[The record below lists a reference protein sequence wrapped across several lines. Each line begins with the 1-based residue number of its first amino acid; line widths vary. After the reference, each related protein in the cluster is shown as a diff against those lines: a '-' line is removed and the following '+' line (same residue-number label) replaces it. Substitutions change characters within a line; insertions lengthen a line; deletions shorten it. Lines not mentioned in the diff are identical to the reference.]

1 MSDKKKVLVLLPHIE
16 DRLAPYALRLEQ
28 EGFDVLR
35 IDYRPEEDELIRRL
49 QGVFGTIAALEHY
62 TDRVLRE
69 ATALRIV
76 ARFGVG
82 YDRVDVD
89 AATRHGVLLAMAF
102 GCNHEGVA
110 DWTLTLMAATCGKLL
125 EVHQRV
131 ASGGW
136 GHIARPGLWRKTVGL
151 IGLGRIG
158 KAVARRCRGFDM
170 RILATEVLPDHD
182 FARQYGVTFVP
193 LETLLREADI
203 VSVHAPHLSGTEKL
217 INRDTLALMKPTAVL
232 INTARGALVDE
243 EALYEAL
250 TARRIAG
257 AGLDVFR
264 DEPPAGSPLL
274 CLDNVVLTPHQ
285 AGDDLTSEAAVMN
298 RCIESISAVARG
310 RHPGAEYVMNPAALP
325 DCRRGPAIV

>member
-1 MSDKKKVLVLLPHIE
+1 MSEKKKVLVTVLHLGERLDPYARRLE
-16 DRLAPYALRLEQ
+16 EEGFEVLRLAA
-28 EGFDVLR
+28 
-35 IDYRPEEDELIRRL
+35 RPGEDELIQRL

-62 TDRVLRE
+62 NDRVFRE
-69 ATALRIV
+69 AKALRVV

-89 AATRHGVLLAMAF
+89 AATRHGVVLAMAF

-110 DWTLTLMAATCGKLL
+110 DWTLTLMGAVYGKLL
-125 EVHQRV
+125 EAHQRV

-136 GHIARPGLWRKTVGL
+136 GHGARPGLWKKTVGL

-170 RILATEVLPDHD
+170 RLLATEVLPDHA
-182 FARQYGVTFVP
+182 FAREYGVTFVP

-217 INRDTLALMKPTAVL
+217 INRKTLALMKPTAVL
-232 INTARGALVDE
+232 INTARGGLVDE
-243 EALYEAL
+243 AALYEAL
-250 TARRIAG
+250 STGRIAG
-257 AGLDVFR
+257 AGLDVFC

-274 CLDNVVLTPHQ
+274 GLGNVVLSPHQ
-285 AGDDLTSEAAVMN
+285 AGDDLTSEAAVMG
-298 RCIESISAVARG
+298 RCIESIVAMARG
-310 RHPGAEYVMNPAALP
+310 RHPGAEYIVNPAALK
-325 DCRRGPAIV
+325 DGRRGTAIG